1 MTNVAFGPKMNLLD
15 DVSSSAEEWPEAMP
29 QAPAT
34 GAIDLLE
41 DCSDSSDDSLDNGG
55 QQPEDVVAPLGS
67 ESVEVP
73 LEPGGVLAIPAPG
86 ALKVPP
92 SARAKV
98 FANKAFTGSG
108 AHPPGVI

>member
-41 DCSDSSDDSLDNGG
+41 DSSDSSDDSLDNGG

-73 LEPGGVLAIPAPG
+73 LEPGVCL
-86 ALKVPP
+86 LFRHLVC
-92 SARAKV
+92 
-98 FANKAFTGSG
+98 
-108 AHPPGVI
+108 